1 MLLLLHTWRISSHGN
16 ENHGS
21 FPVRCRHRLPW
32 GAVGT
37 PPLEVF
43 KAGLD
48 GAWADWSGG
57 WQPCPRQG
65 GLELDDLWGP
75 FQSKLFYDSMITEE
89 ERKMMEEKSPSA
101 CGCTPQTSSAVVLG
115 KENVGGGGPGRD
127 SKECRAFLLPPHAW
141 GRGGHTWTHHPGNV
155 SQETP
160 NYSLAL

>member
-1 MLLLLHTWRISSHGN
+1 MLLLLHAWRISSHGN

-21 FPVRCRHRLPW
+21 FPVRCRHRLPG

-37 PPLEVF
+37 PPLEGF

-115 KENVGGGGPGRD
+115 KENRMSGEGDLEEIARTAEHSCCLHMHEEEVATPGHIIQVMCHR
-127 SKECRAFLLPPHAW
+127 RPQI
-141 GRGGHTWTHHPGNV
+141 TV
-155 SQETP
+155 
-160 NYSLAL
+160 